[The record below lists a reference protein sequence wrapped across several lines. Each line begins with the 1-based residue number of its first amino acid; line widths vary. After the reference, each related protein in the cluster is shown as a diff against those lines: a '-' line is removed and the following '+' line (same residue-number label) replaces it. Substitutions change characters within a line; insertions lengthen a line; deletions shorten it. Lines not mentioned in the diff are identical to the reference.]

1 MISAVVGVKIKQ
13 IMKNVN
19 PFVDE
24 KQLCNADIKSIIVSD
39 SDADADTWRMIT
51 FNEILRMKAF
61 LKFVANKICFIWS
74 RRGLVCSVSA
84 Y

>member
-39 SDADADTWRMIT
+39 SDADADT
-51 FNEILRMKAF
+51 
-61 LKFVANKICFIWS
+61 
-74 RRGLVCSVSA
+74 
-84 Y
+84 